1 MGDLSSIVLAGMQT
15 RASAIREAGRVRRE
29 SRKAQSRAIGDLGE
43 SIGELGNMA
52 LRKREED
59 ELRAL
64 DETFTQGLIEFGDD
78 EEALGKA
85 IEAAMANRPKTPR
98 GTQKLASYAIQAEAI
113 TTKRRAEKL
122 KAEAE
127 RQREK
132 LRADEEARRKLEAET
147 EATKAGT
154 ADRKQTAA
162 EKAAEDKLRAQ
173 TAEDEDTAALYAPA
187 PGGPRVP
194 SMPIMD
200 PTGLTPPGLA
210 TPEMDLGR
218 PPTPAEMMMRLGQR
232 KNVPSSVRNAILS
245 QYATSV
251 KPVKPTEPK
260 RWQPTTMEEA
270 AKWAEMQAGI
280 KAQYAPKP
288 KPPATPKRQLPEGLK
303 LRKEALLKQL
313 ETAFTADAQE
323 AAQAAMKTLMEDIAK
338 WENGGTAPAPTSGA
352 SDLGLTPDEQAEY
365 DAMSPKDQEEFR
377 KALGR

>member
-173 TAEDEDTAALYAPA
+173 TAEDEDTAAVFAPQ
-187 PGGPRVP
+187 PGISFPAVP
-194 SMPIMD
+194 SLVPGMP
-200 PTGLTPPGLA
+200 TPQMSLPA
-210 TPEMDLGR
+210 R
-218 PPTPAEMMMRLGQR
+218 PPTSAEMMMRLGQR